1 MQPVPTSRTPASSMK
16 TKVFYV
22 FFSLSLFAMF
32 SGCGEKLP
40 YEVVRTRG
48 TVTFDGRPAPKGLRL
63 QFAPIGGEGR
73 TSEAIVGDE
82 GKFKAVY
89 TRSVEGIQVGK
100 ITLTVSWGGG
110 TPPPEVA
117 EIIEK
122 YGGNTKGF
130 PLEITKPD
138 KEFKIEL

>member
-1 MQPVPTSRTPASSMK
+1 MK
-16 TKVFYV
+16 IKIRYA
-22 FFSLSLFAMF
+22 FFSLFFLAMF

-48 TVTFDGRPAPKGLRL
+48 TITFDGQPAPKGLRL
-63 QFAPIGGEGR
+63 QFAPADGEGR

-89 TRSVEGIQVGK
+89 TRAIEGIQVGK
-100 ITLTVSWGGG
+100 ITLTVSWGGN

-117 EIIEK
+117 EIIKK
-122 YGGNTKGF
+122 YGGKTKGF